1 LDMGVEPF
9 LLASTLEVII
19 GQRLVRRICPQCRY
33 SYSLKSSEA
42 SELFAGAKNFFKGK
56 GPSTLYKGKG
66 CETCG
71 GTGYM
76 GRIGIHELLV
86 VTPEIEELIISEA
99 TSTEINNLA
108 RKQGMKLMFEDG
120 FVKVLAGLTTIE
132 ELTRVAAPPEIILG
146 ASKKSKNKSKK

>member
-1 LDMGVEPF
+1 
-9 LLASTLEVII
+9 
-19 GQRLVRRICPQCRY
+19 
-33 SYSLKSSEA
+33 
-42 SELFAGAKNFFKGK
+42 
-56 GPSTLYKGKG
+56 
-66 CETCG
+66 
-71 GTGYM
+71 M